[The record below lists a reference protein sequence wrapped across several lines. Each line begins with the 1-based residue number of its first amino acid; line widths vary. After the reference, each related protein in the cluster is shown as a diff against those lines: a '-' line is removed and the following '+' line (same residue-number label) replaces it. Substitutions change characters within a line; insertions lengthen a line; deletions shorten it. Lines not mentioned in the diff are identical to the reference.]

1 MVSSTYI
8 RSVCCGVLCNFLAV
22 CSHARW
28 SKTRQ
33 CAGYT
38 EIQCKFEFGIR
49 VLGHPLSNRSHDATC
64 DAQVFPRRTVRIQ
77 SGPNPV
83 RLGLPP
89 HRDALSRPSFF
100 FRSPTVCFAA
110 VVVPQGVCLRGL
122 CGEVVWPQG
131 GSNATRTLCLC
142 SLMTVASSFTCLFAG
157 VLGFWN
163 SVLVF
168 SEVYSFT
175 CLMQA

>member
-1 MVSSTYI
+1 MVSSAYI

-89 HRDALSRPSFF
+89 HRDALLRLSFF
-100 FRSPTVCFAA
+100 SAPLQSVSLPLWCRKVCACE
-110 VVVPQGVCLRGL
+110 VCAGKL
-122 CGEVVWPQG
+122 CGHKGAPMPREHCVC
-131 GSNATRTLCLC
+131 AR
-142 SLMTVASSFTCLFAG
+142 
-157 VLGFWN
+157 
-163 SVLVF
+163 
-168 SEVYSFT
+168 
-175 CLMQA
+175 